1 MSGRNGTMFEGFT
14 GFTGFTGLTPGIGT
28 ILPDNS
34 PQFKVYGLI

>member
-1 MSGRNGTMFEGFT
+1 MSGRNGTMFE